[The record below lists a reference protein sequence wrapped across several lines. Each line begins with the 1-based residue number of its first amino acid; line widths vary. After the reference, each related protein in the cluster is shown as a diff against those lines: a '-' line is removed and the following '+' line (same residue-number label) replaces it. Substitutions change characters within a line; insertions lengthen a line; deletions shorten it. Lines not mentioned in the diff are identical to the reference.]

1 MSIRSYVDTAR
12 DETQMDPT
20 NKLRVSTPQAL
31 IDTDFEYGTQVSKW
45 ENLALTNNRPYVYA
59 KNPAISVTDITILG
73 RNITVKLGS
82 TTGLAIGTPVVINDS
97 FLSVANGTFV
107 IDFLVA
113 NTSLSLTAR
122 ASSPY
127 TTQTASSSAGTVT
140 VGNPAA
146 ITSLS
151 GTIYPGQIVTAS
163 VGTVP
168 TGTYVTKIV
177 GSNIYLSQNVSGITA
192 STLTFGAVSIY
203 DANKTSVVQ
212 GAYYTASAIASGL
225 TQAAFSTDNG
235 TGASKITVT
244 LSNAHGLSLGNEIQ
258 VWSPTAGYA
267 WNGNGAFYVAQVISP
282 TSFAYYTRATT
293 PTITTASDYSIY
305 ARAQGSVLH
314 RPFDGGVIF
323 SSNGGSNYEQQI
335 RQTRRYFRYQSGKGI
350 QMSSGTILKPNF
362 QVDSMT
368 AVAATGVITIT
379 LKDVH
384 NLQTVPPD
392 AQVTIYGANEA
403 GFNGTFYITNVIN
416 YNSFTVTAA
425 TGAFAADTTA
435 SGNYYVST
443 SGWYGAAN
451 RLGIFDQQ
459 NGIFFEFDGQT
470 LYAVRRNSTYQVSGR
485 ASVVNGSTAV
495 TASSIFNSTAYTK
508 QLTGGDFIVIKGQSY
523 RVESVTDDS
532 NFTISPAYRGA
543 SADNVTVSKTV
554 DTKIPQSQWNLDKL
568 NGVGPSGYTID
579 LTKMQMFYIDF
590 SWYGAGFIRWGFR
603 TTDGNVTYVHKMQ
616 NNNVNAEAYMRSGNL
631 PGRYESG
638 TIPPV
643 TAVTSAILAGDTTI
657 TVADT
662 SKFPATGTLYVKSYN
677 TVEHVYY
684 TSKTATSFTV
694 QRAKAG
700 AQVTGFTPTAKS
712 NTLDLTSATFGSGS
726 ISTIQI
732 GQRVVASGVGVFSDA
747 CFVTGISG
755 NVVTLSNAA
764 ILSSS
769 TTINFVPMS
778 ATTGQAFP
786 LANPTT
792 VELGY
797 PTLAPTISHWGTSVI
812 MDGRFD
818 DDKSLLFTYGQTTA
832 TTLGPSAATS
842 STTTTAGAITTTTD
856 IAMLSVAGIAIG
868 QSVSVTNGTGAL
880 TAGALVTSVSPTSG
894 SGGNIRV
901 SQPST
906 TNFSGTVTLT
916 FGASTPANTK
926 ALMSIRIAPSV
937 DNGRASFFGSRE
949 LINRMQLVL
958 RTLDI
963 ALQGSTT
970 GNLLVTAVLNGVP
983 SSTVV
988 WNPTSSTFTS
998 SLAQISDYSATAN
1011 TTVTGGEVTGGFF
1024 VNSTGSVALDLV
1036 RDLGNS
1042 ILGGG
1047 STSLTD
1053 YSNVNIYP
1061 DGPDILTIVVQ
1072 NLSATTAAS
1081 VVGRLS
1087 WTEAQ
1092 A

>member
-1 MSIRSYVDTAR
+1 
-12 DETQMDPT
+12 MDPT
-20 NKLRVSTPQAL
+20 NKLRVTTPQAL

-45 ENLALTNNRPYVYA
+45 ENLALTNNRPYAYA
-59 KNPAISVTDITILG
+59 KNPAISITDILILG
-73 RNITVKLGS
+73 RNITIKLGS
-82 TTGLAIGTPVVINDS
+82 TTGLAIGNPIVINDS
-97 FLSVANGTFV
+97 FLSIANGTFV
-107 IDFLVA
+107 IDFIVS

-122 ASSPY
+122 ASSIY
-127 TTQTASSSAGTVT
+127 TSQTASSSAGTVT
-140 VGNPAA
+140 AGSPVA

-192 STLTFGAVSIY
+192 STLSFGAVSIY

-212 GAYYTASAIASGL
+212 GGYYTASAIASGL
-225 TQAAFSTDNG
+225 TQAAFTSDG
-235 TGASKITVT
+235 ATGASKITVSFT
-244 LSNAHGLSLGNEIQ
+244 NAHGLSLGNEIQ
-258 VWSPTAGYA
+258 VWSPTAGFS
-267 WNGNGAFYVAQVISP
+267 WGGNGAFYVAQVISP
-282 TSFAYYTRATT
+282 TSFAYYTRSTT
-293 PTITTASDYSIY
+293 VTTIPTASDYAIY

-368 AVAATGVITIT
+368 AVAATGVITVT

-416 YNSFTVTAA
+416 YNSFTITAA
-425 TGAFAADTTA
+425 TNAFSADTTA

-443 SGWYGAAN
+443 SGWYGAVN

-459 NGIFFEFDGQT
+459 NGLFFEFDGQT

-495 TASSIFNSTAYTK
+495 TASTLFTSTAYTK

-643 TAVTSAILAGDTTI
+643 TSVTSAIGSSDTTI
-657 TVADT
+657 YVADT
-662 SKFPATGTLYVKSYN
+662 SKFPSTGTLYVKNYN

-700 AQVTGFTPTAKS
+700 AQVTGFTPTAAS
-712 NTLDLTSATFGSGS
+712 NTLSLGSATFASGS
-726 ISTIQI
+726 VSTIQI
-732 GQRVVASGVGVFSDA
+732 GQRVVPSVTGVFSDA

-755 NVVTLSNAA
+755 STITLSNAA
-764 ILSSS
+764 VLSSAS
-769 TTINFVPMS
+769 VTINFVPMS
-778 ATTGQAFP
+778 ATTGQAFAP
-786 LANPTT
+786 ATNPVT

-832 TTLGPSAATS
+832 TTLGPSAAF
-842 STTTTAGAITTTTD
+842 STTTTTTGAITTTTD
-856 IAMLSVAGIAIG
+856 ITLASVAGVAVG
-868 QSVSVTNGTGAL
+868 QSVSVTGTGVL
-880 TAGALVTSVSPTSG
+880 PIGTTVTSVNTVTLK
-894 SGGNIRV
+894 IRV
-901 SQPST
+901 SAAST
-906 TNFSGTVTLT
+906 TNFVSGDTLT
-916 FGASTPANTK
+916 FGATISANTK

-937 DNGRASFFGSRE
+937 DNGKASFFGSRE

-970 GNLLVTAVLNGVP
+970 GNLLVTAVLNGKP

-988 WNPTSSTFTS
+988 WSPTSATFTS

-1024 VNSTGSVALDLV
+1024 VNSTGSVDLNLV

-1047 STSLTD
+1047 ATSASD
-1053 YSNVNIYP
+1053 NSDSNIYP

-1072 NLSATTAAS
+1072 NLSSTTSAQ